1 MIYINETKEKKMS
14 DDAFEEAKRLQEYT
28 RLEEEK
34 KKKETER
41 KKFFKKLFH
50 RNKENE
56 GKNSSGGF
64 LGIIWIIAII
74 VLKING
80 NWFGDVLLI
89 GFIACLAIALIIE
102 IIKKG
107 IAAIPYILGIFL
119 GLIGYAI
126 IGIVKFII
134 GLFKKKNQNTEQ
146 GENKE

>member
-1 MIYINETKEKKMS
+1 MS
-14 DDAFEEAKRLQEYT
+14 DDAFEEAKRQQEYN

-34 KKKETER
+34 KKKEAER
-41 KKFFKKLFH
+41 KKLFKRIFSSK
-50 RNKENE
+50 KENE
-56 GKNSSGGF
+56 KRISFGGF

-89 GFIACLAIALIIE
+89 GFIVCLAIALIIE

-107 IAAIPYILGIFL
+107 IAAIPYILGMFL

-134 GLFKKKNQNTEQ
+134 GLFKKKNKNIEQ
-146 GENKE
+146 GE

>member
-1 MIYINETKEKKMS
+1 MS
-14 DDAFEEAKRLQEYT
+14 DDAFEESKRQQEYN

-34 KKKETER
+34 KKKEAER
-41 KKFFKKLFH
+41 KKLFKRIFSSK
-50 RNKENE
+50 KENE
-56 GKNSSGGF
+56 KRISFGGF

-89 GFIACLAIALIIE
+89 GFIVCLAIALIIE

-107 IAAIPYILGIFL
+107 ITAIPYILGMFL
-119 GLIGYAI
+119 GFIGYAI

-134 GLFKKKNQNTEQ
+134 GLFKKKNQNIEQ
-146 GENKE
+146 GE

>member
-1 MIYINETKEKKMS
+1 MS
-14 DDAFEEAKRLQEYT
+14 DDAFEEAKRLQEYD

-34 KKKETER
+34 KKKEAER
-41 KKFFKKLFH
+41 KKLFKRIFVSK
-50 RNKENE
+50 KENE
-56 GKNSSGGF
+56 KRISFGGF

-107 IAAIPYILGIFL
+107 ITAIPYILGMFL

-134 GLFKKKNQNTEQ
+134 GLFKKKNQNIEQ
-146 GENKE
+146 GE

>member
-1 MIYINETKEKKMS
+1 MS
-14 DDAFEEAKRLQEYT
+14 DDAFEEAKRHQEYA

-34 KKKETER
+34 KKQEAER
-41 KKFFKKLFH
+41 KKNFKRIFSSK
-50 RNKENE
+50 KENE
-56 GKNSSGGF
+56 KRISFGGF

-89 GFIACLAIALIIE
+89 GFIVCLAIALIIE

-107 IAAIPYILGIFL
+107 ITAIPYILGMFL

-134 GLFKKKNQNTEQ
+134 GLFKKKNKNIEQ
-146 GENKE
+146 GE

>member
-1 MIYINETKEKKMS
+1 MS
-14 DDAFEEAKRLQEYT
+14 DDAFEEAKRHQEYN

-41 KKFFKKLFH
+41 KKLFKRIFVSK
-50 RNKENE
+50 KENE
-56 GKNSSGGF
+56 KRISFGGF

-80 NWFGDVLLI
+80 NWFGDALLI
-89 GFIACLAIALIIE
+89 GFIVCLAIALIIE

-107 IAAIPYILGIFL
+107 ITAIPYILGMFL

-134 GLFKKKNQNTEQ
+134 GLFKKKNQNIEQ
-146 GENKE
+146 GE

>member
-1 MIYINETKEKKMS
+1 MS
-14 DDAFEEAKRLQEYT
+14 DDAFEEAKRQQEYN

-34 KKKETER
+34 KKKEAER
-41 KKFFKKLFH
+41 KKLFKKIFSSK
-50 RNKENE
+50 KENE
-56 GKNSSGGF
+56 KRISFGGF

-89 GFIACLAIALIIE
+89 GFIVCLAIALIIE

-107 IAAIPYILGIFL
+107 ITAIPYILGMFL
-119 GLIGYAI
+119 GFIGYAI

-134 GLFKKKNQNTEQ
+134 GLFKKKNQNIE
-146 GENKE
+146 

>member
-1 MIYINETKEKKMS
+1 MS
-14 DDAFEEAKRLQEYT
+14 DDAFEEAKRQPEYT

-34 KKKETER
+34 KKKEAER
-41 KKFFKKLFH
+41 KKLFKRIFSSK
-50 RNKENE
+50 KENE
-56 GKNSSGGF
+56 KRISFGGF

-89 GFIACLAIALIIE
+89 GFIVCLAIALIIE

-107 IAAIPYILGIFL
+107 ITAIPYILGMFL
-119 GLIGYAI
+119 GFIGYAI

-134 GLFKKKNQNTEQ
+134 GLFKKKNQNIE
-146 GENKE
+146 

>member
-1 MIYINETKEKKMS
+1 MS
-14 DDAFEEAKRLQEYT
+14 DDAFEEAKRQQEYN

-34 KKKETER
+34 KKKEAER
-41 KKFFKKLFH
+41 KKLFKRIFSSK
-50 RNKENE
+50 KENE
-56 GKNSSGGF
+56 KRISFGGF

-89 GFIACLAIALIIE
+89 GFIVCLAIALIIE

-107 IAAIPYILGIFL
+107 ITAIPYILGMFL
-119 GLIGYAI
+119 GFIGYAI

-134 GLFKKKNQNTEQ
+134 GLFKKKNQNIE
-146 GENKE
+146 

>member
-1 MIYINETKEKKMS
+1 MS
-14 DDAFEEAKRLQEYT
+14 DDAFEEAKRHQEYV

-41 KKFFKKLFH
+41 KKLFKRIFASK
-50 RNKENE
+50 KENE
-56 GKNSSGGF
+56 GRSLSGGF
-64 LGIIWIIAII
+64 LGIIWIVAII

-89 GFIACLAIALIIE
+89 GFIVCLAIALIIE

-107 IAAIPYILGIFL
+107 ITAIPYILGMFL

-134 GLFKKKNQNTEQ
+134 GLFKKKNQNIEQ
-146 GENKE
+146 GE

>member
-1 MIYINETKEKKMS
+1 MS
-14 DDAFEEAKRLQEYT
+14 DDAFEEAKRHQEYN

-41 KKFFKKLFH
+41 KKLFKRIFVSK
-50 RNKENE
+50 KENE
-56 GKNSSGGF
+56 KQISFGGF

-89 GFIACLAIALIIE
+89 GFIVCLAIALIIE

-107 IAAIPYILGIFL
+107 ITAIPYILGMFL

-134 GLFKKKNQNTEQ
+134 GLFKKKNQNIEQ
-146 GENKE
+146 GE

>member
-1 MIYINETKEKKMS
+1 MS
-14 DDAFEEAKRLQEYT
+14 DDAFEEAKRHQEYA

-34 KKKETER
+34 KKQEAER
-41 KKFFKKLFH
+41 KKNFKRIFSSK
-50 RNKENE
+50 KENE
-56 GKNSSGGF
+56 KRISFGGF

-89 GFIACLAIALIIE
+89 GFIVCLAIALIIE

-107 IAAIPYILGIFL
+107 ITAIPYILGMFL
-119 GLIGYAI
+119 GLVGYAI

-134 GLFKKKNQNTEQ
+134 GLFKKKNKNIEQ
-146 GENKE
+146 GE

>member
-1 MIYINETKEKKMS
+1 MS
-14 DDAFEEAKRLQEYT
+14 DDAFEEAKRLQEYD

-34 KKKETER
+34 KKKEADR
-41 KKFFKKLFH
+41 KKLFK
-50 RNKENE
+50 RIFSSKKENE
-56 GKNSSGGF
+56 KRISFSDF

-80 NWFGDVLLI
+80 NWFGGVLLI

-107 IAAIPYILGIFL
+107 ITAIPYILGMFL

-134 GLFKKKNQNTEQ
+134 GLFKKKNKNIEQ
-146 GENKE
+146 GE

>member
-1 MIYINETKEKKMS
+1 MS
-14 DDAFEEAKRLQEYT
+14 DDAFEEAKRLQEYD

-34 KKKETER
+34 KKKEADR
-41 KKFFKKLFH
+41 KKLFK
-50 RNKENE
+50 RIFSSKKENE
-56 GKNSSGGF
+56 KRISFSDF

-80 NWFGDVLLI
+80 NWFGGVLLI
-89 GFIACLAIALIIE
+89 GFITCLAIALIIE

-107 IAAIPYILGIFL
+107 ITAIPYILGMFL

-134 GLFKKKNQNTEQ
+134 GLFKKKNQNIEQ
-146 GENKE
+146 GE

>member
-1 MIYINETKEKKMS
+1 MS
-14 DDAFEEAKRLQEYT
+14 DDAFEEAKRHQEYV

-34 KKKETER
+34 KKKEADR
-41 KKFFKKLFH
+41 KKLFK
-50 RNKENE
+50 RIFSSKKENE
-56 GKNSSGGF
+56 KRISFSGF

-80 NWFGDVLLI
+80 NWFGGVLLI

-107 IAAIPYILGIFL
+107 ITAIPYILGMFL

-134 GLFKKKNQNTEQ
+134 GLFKKKNQNIEQ
-146 GENKE
+146 GE

>member
-1 MIYINETKEKKMS
+1 MS
-14 DDAFEEAKRLQEYT
+14 DDAFEEAKRQQEYN

-34 KKKETER
+34 KKKEAER
-41 KKFFKKLFH
+41 KKLFKRIFSSK
-50 RNKENE
+50 KENE
-56 GKNSSGGF
+56 KRISFGGF

-89 GFIACLAIALIIE
+89 GFIVCLAIALIIE

-107 IAAIPYILGIFL
+107 ITAIPYILGMFL

-134 GLFKKKNQNTEQ
+134 GLFKKKNQNIE
-146 GENKE
+146 

>member
-1 MIYINETKEKKMS
+1 MS
-14 DDAFEEAKRLQEYT
+14 DDAFEEAKRHQEYV

-34 KKKETER
+34 KKKEADR
-41 KKFFKKLFH
+41 KKLFK
-50 RNKENE
+50 RIFSSKKENE
-56 GKNSSGGF
+56 KRISFSGF

-107 IAAIPYILGIFL
+107 ITAIPYILGMFL

-146 GENKE
+146 GE

>member
-1 MIYINETKEKKMS
+1 MS
-14 DDAFEEAKRLQEYT
+14 DDAFEEAKRHQEYV

-34 KKKETER
+34 KKKEADR
-41 KKFFKKLFH
+41 KKLFK
-50 RNKENE
+50 RIFSSKKENE
-56 GKNSSGGF
+56 KRISFSGF

-107 IAAIPYILGIFL
+107 ITAIPYILGMFL

-134 GLFKKKNQNTEQ
+134 GLFKKKNKNTEQ
-146 GENKE
+146 GE

>member
-1 MIYINETKEKKMS
+1 MS
-14 DDAFEEAKRLQEYT
+14 DDAFEEAKRHQEYN

-41 KKFFKKLFH
+41 KKLFKRIFVSK
-50 RNKENE
+50 KENE
-56 GKNSSGGF
+56 KRISFGGF

-89 GFIACLAIALIIE
+89 GFIACLAITLIIE
-102 IIKKG
+102 VIKKG
-107 IAAIPYILGIFL
+107 ITAIPYILGMFL

-146 GENKE
+146 GE

>member
-1 MIYINETKEKKMS
+1 MS
-14 DDAFEEAKRLQEYT
+14 DDTFEEAKRHQEYA

-34 KKKETER
+34 KKKEADR
-41 KKFFKKLFH
+41 KKLFKKIFSPK
-50 RNKENE
+50 KENE
-56 GKNSSGGF
+56 GRRSSGGF
-64 LGIIWIIAII
+64 LGILWIIAII

-89 GFIACLAIALIIE
+89 GFIVCLAIALIIE

-107 IAAIPYILGIFL
+107 VAAIPYILGMFL

-134 GLFKKKNQNTEQ
+134 GLFKKKNKNIEQ

>member
-1 MIYINETKEKKMS
+1 MN
-14 DDAFEEAKRLQEYT
+14 DDPFEEAKRQQEYN

-34 KKKETER
+34 KKKEVER
-41 KKFFKKLFH
+41 KKLFKRIFSSK
-50 RNKENE
+50 KENE
-56 GKNSSGGF
+56 KRISFSGF

-80 NWFGDVLLI
+80 NWFGDALLI
-89 GFIACLAIALIIE
+89 GFIVCLAIALIIE

-107 IAAIPYILGIFL
+107 ITAIPYILGMFL

-126 IGIVKFII
+126 IGLVKFII
-134 GLFKKKNQNTEQ
+134 GLFKKKNKNIEQ

>member
-1 MIYINETKEKKMS
+1 MS
-14 DDAFEEAKRLQEYT
+14 DDAFEEAKRQQEYN

-34 KKKETER
+34 KKKEAER
-41 KKFFKKLFH
+41 KKLFKRIFSSK
-50 RNKENE
+50 KENE
-56 GKNSSGGF
+56 KRISFGGF

-89 GFIACLAIALIIE
+89 GFIVCLDIALIIE

-107 IAAIPYILGIFL
+107 ITAIPYILGMFL

-134 GLFKKKNQNTEQ
+134 GLFKKKNQNIE
-146 GENKE
+146 

>member
-1 MIYINETKEKKMS
+1 MS
-14 DDAFEEAKRLQEYT
+14 DDAFEEAKRHQEYV

-34 KKKETER
+34 KKKEADR
-41 KKFFKKLFH
+41 KKLFK
-50 RNKENE
+50 RIFSSKKENE
-56 GKNSSGGF
+56 KRISFSGF

-107 IAAIPYILGIFL
+107 ITAIPYILGMFL

-134 GLFKKKNQNTEQ
+134 GLFKKKNKNTEK
-146 GENKE
+146 GE

>member
-1 MIYINETKEKKMS
+1 MS
-14 DDAFEEAKRLQEYT
+14 DDAFEEAKRHQEYV

-34 KKKETER
+34 KKKEADR
-41 KKFFKKLFH
+41 KKLFK
-50 RNKENE
+50 RIFSSKKENE
-56 GKNSSGGF
+56 KRISFSGF

-107 IAAIPYILGIFL
+107 ITAIPYILGMFL

-134 GLFKKKNQNTEQ
+134 
-146 GENKE
+146 

>member
-1 MIYINETKEKKMS
+1 MIYIKGELKMS
-14 DDAFEEAKRLQEYT
+14 DDAFEEAKRQQEYN

-34 KKKETER
+34 KKKEAER
-41 KKFFKKLFH
+41 KKLFKRIFSSK
-50 RNKENE
+50 KENE
-56 GKNSSGGF
+56 KRISFGGF

-89 GFIACLAIALIIE
+89 GFIVCLAIALIIE

-107 IAAIPYILGIFL
+107 IAAIPYILGMFL

-134 GLFKKKNQNTEQ
+134 GLFKKKNKNIEQ
-146 GENKE
+146 GE